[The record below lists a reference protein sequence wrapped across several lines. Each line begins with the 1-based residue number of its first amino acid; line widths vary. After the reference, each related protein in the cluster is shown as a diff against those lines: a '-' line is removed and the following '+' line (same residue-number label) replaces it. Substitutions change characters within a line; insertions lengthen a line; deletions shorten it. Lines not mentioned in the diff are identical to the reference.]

1 MNQVNAADMMRSMR
15 QTIAAQ
21 SNGAQSVNS
30 FNSDGTKPSTVRG
43 ELSPI
48 MERMSLLIDE
58 ISHAHANMHELE
70 AKLAPVRAAVPLSDD
85 EEAMGLIPEPSEV
98 EDRLKMAYNHVRGL
112 NARIAALRSELRI

>member
-15 QTIAAQ
+15 QTITAQ

-30 FNSDGTKPSTVRG
+30 FNSGTNPSTVRG

-70 AKLAPVRAAVPLSDD
+70 AKLAPVRAAVPLSGD